1 MSATP
6 ATTRTVNLGSGLQVT
21 IDEKGDAA
29 ADDGNGL
36 LVLHGGG
43 GPQSVAGLAAALSE
57 HAYVV
62 TPVHPGFNG
71 TPRVPW
77 LHSVDELA
85 DVYLDLLDAL
95 GLNSVMVIGTSLGG
109 WIGSEMTLR
118 DIHGQVRSLVLL
130 NAAGIRPDDDQ
141 QVTDIR
147 ALPPAESGRL
157 SSSNLAFQPEPAAMS
172 EEQRP
177 GLAASQQANASYAG
191 EYFIF
196 EPRLRRRLHRVTIP
210 VLVAWGQDG
219 GVVTAEY
226 ARSYADAFANGH
238 FQPIS
243 EAGHFPDTEQ
253 PGAVLAAIADFV
265 DNVIK
270 PQRVPQAQA

>member
-1 MSATP
+1 MNATP
-6 ATTRTVNLGSGLQVT
+6 VTTRTIDLGNGLQLT

-29 ADDGNGL
+29 ASGGTGI

-43 GPQSVAGLAAALSE
+43 GPQSVAGLAAGLAE

-77 LHSVDELA
+77 LRSVDDLA

-95 GLNSVMVIGTSLGG
+95 SLDSAMVIGNSLGG
-109 WIGSEMTLR
+109 WIGSEMALR
-118 DIHGQVRSLVLL
+118 DIHGQVKSLVLL
-130 NAAGIRPDDDQ
+130 NAVGIRPDNEQ

-147 ALPPAESGRL
+147 TLPPAEVGRL
-157 SSSNLAFQPEPAAMS
+157 AFRNPAFRADPAAMT
-172 EEQRP
+172 EAQRA
-177 GLAASQQANASYAG
+177 GMAANQKALASYAG
-191 EYFIF
+191 EYFVF
-196 EPRLRRRLHRVTIP
+196 EPGLRRRLHRVTIP
-210 VLVAWGQDG
+210 VLVAWGADD

-226 ARSYADAFANGH
+226 GRSYAASFSNGH
-238 FQPIS
+238 FQPIAD
-243 EAGHFPDTEQ
+243 AGHFPHIEQ
-253 PGAVLAAIADFV
+253 PAAVLGAIGDFV

-270 PQRVPQAQA
+270 PDRD